1 MIKELGPLFNS
12 VIVTVP
18 IIWGIYEFRQFR
30 YQLSDILRKFDEINK
45 KLDDISKNKLE
56 NYPLLK
62 DLKLLIDKINKF

>member
-1 MIKELGPLFNS
+1 MIKDLGPLFNS

>member
-1 MIKELGPLFNS
+1 MIKDLGPLFNS

-30 YQLSDILRKFDEINK
+30 YQLSDILKKFDEINK

-62 DLKLLIDKINKF
+62 DLKILIDKINKF

>member
-1 MIKELGPLFNS
+1 MIKELSPLFNS

-30 YQLSDILRKFDEINK
+30 YQLSDILKKFDEINK

>member
-30 YQLSDILRKFDEINK
+30 YQLSDILKKFDEINK

>member
-1 MIKELGPLFNS
+1 MIKELSTLFNS

-18 IIWGIYEFRQFR
+18 VIWGIYEFRKFR
-30 YQLSDILRKFDEINK
+30 YQLSDILEKFDEINK

>member
-1 MIKELGPLFNS
+1 MIKELSTLFNS
-12 VIVTVP
+12 VIVTIP
-18 IIWGIYEFRQFR
+18 IIVGIYEFRQFR

>member
-1 MIKELGPLFNS
+1 MIKDLGPLFNS

-30 YQLSDILRKFDEINK
+30 YQLSDILKKFDEINK

>member
-1 MIKELGPLFNS
+1 MIKELSTLFNS
-12 VIVTVP
+12 VIVTIP
-18 IIWGIYEFRQFR
+18 IIVGIYEFRQFR
-30 YQLSDILRKFDEINK
+30 CQLSDILKKFDEINK

>member
-1 MIKELGPLFNS
+1 MIKDLGPLFNS

-30 YQLSDILRKFDEINK
+30 CQLSDILKKFDEINK